1 MAARASTKKS
11 VPDVPRPAKPIS
23 SFYRWELLALL
34 FLAYFFHQSDRAIYG
49 VVATSIKSE
58 FHLSDQTLYATRT
71 IMFALMAL
79 VVPLAGFV
87 GDKANKR
94 KLLIG
99 CLFCWSAATL
109 LTGASWSVLAL
120 ILFNSV
126 GLVVAEAFYGPASTS
141 LIASYHKET
150 RSLALSIHQTAVYLS
165 VIFCGLVGGWLSERL
180 SWRAAFWT
188 FGAISVLIGCLL
200 IWRLRDPAKDGG
212 SSENASNKQD
222 AKSSGDKV
230 SVGEFLGMIFR
241 NPSALCLTVGFTA
254 IVFVNNAYLNVV
266 PKFLQDRFALTPTSA
281 GFHGMFWHHIA
292 ALIFIFVGASLSD
305 RVSRRFPT
313 FRPKLQC
320 LAMAL
325 GVPVV
330 AAMGRAGSPEALFGL
345 FFLMGVCRGFY
356 ECNTHAAVFETVP
369 AKYRSTTV
377 GFMIMFAFLIGS
389 WSAQMVGACVDSAV
403 AASVAELGEEAGRAQ
418 GYVDG
423 YRTAFTAL
431 SCAWLIGAICVG
443 FAAFGTFARDRQKRI
458 DAETANATPDETAA

>member
-1 MAARASTKKS
+1 MPRSSSSEKR

-109 LTGASWSVLAL
+109 LTGASWSLLSL

-150 RSLALSIHQTAVYLS
+150 RSVALSIHQTAVYLS

-188 FGAISVLIGCLL
+188 FGAISVLIGGLL

-212 SSENASNKQD
+212 ASD
-222 AKSSGDKV
+222 GETAKSSGDKV

-305 RVSRRFPT
+305 KVSRRFPT

-431 SCAWLIGAICVG
+431 SCAWLIGAVCVG
-443 FAAFGTFARDRQKRI
+443 VAAFGTIAKDRQKRI
-458 DAETANATPDETAA
+458 DAEAAANATSGETAA

>member
-1 MAARASTKKS
+1 MPRSSSSEKR
-11 VPDVPRPAKPIS
+11 VPDVPRPAKPVS

-49 VVATSIKSE
+49 VVATSIKSQ
-58 FHLSDQTLYATRT
+58 FHLSDQTLYMTRT

-109 LTGASWSVLAL
+109 LTGCCQSVLQL

-165 VIFCGLVGGWLSERL
+165 VIFCGLVGGWLSEHL

-188 FGAISVLIGCLL
+188 FGSISVGIGALL
-200 IWRLRDPAKDGG
+200 IWRLRDPASESGASDG
-212 SSENASNKQD
+212 EA

-266 PKFLQDRFALTPTSA
+266 PKFLQDRFALTQTSA

-305 RVSRRFPT
+305 RLSRRWPT

-330 AAMGRAGSPEALFGL
+330 AAMGRF
-345 FFLMGVCRGFY
+345 
-356 ECNTHAAVFETVP
+356 
-369 AKYRSTTV
+369 
-377 GFMIMFAFLIGS
+377 
-389 WSAQMVGACVDSAV
+389 
-403 AASVAELGEEAGRAQ
+403 SVSS
-418 GYVDG
+418 
-423 YRTAFTAL
+423 F
-431 SCAWLIGAICVG
+431 
-443 FAAFGTFARDRQKRI
+443 
-458 DAETANATPDETAA
+458 

>member
-1 MAARASTKKS
+1 MPRSSSSEKR

-150 RSLALSIHQTAVYLS
+150 RSVALSIHQTAVYLS

-188 FGAISVLIGCLL
+188 FGAISVAIGCLL

-212 SSENASNKQD
+212 LNGDGETS
-222 AKSSGDKV
+222 KSSGDKV

-389 WSAQMVGACVDSAV
+389 WSAQMVGAFVDSAV

-423 YRTAFTAL
+423 YRAAFSAL
-431 SCAWLIGAICVG
+431 SLAWLVGAICVG
-443 FAAFGTFARDRQKRI
+443 FAAFGTFAKDRQKRI
-458 DAETANATPDETAA
+458 DAEAAATANETAA

>member
-1 MAARASTKKS
+1 MPRSSSSEKR

-49 VVATSIKSE
+49 VVATSIKSQ
-58 FHLSDQTLYATRT
+58 FALSDQTLYMTRT

-109 LTGASWSVLAL
+109 LTGCCQSVLQL

-165 VIFCGLVGGWLSERL
+165 VIFCGLVGGWLSEHL

-188 FGAISVLIGCLL
+188 FGSISVVIGGLL
-200 IWRLRDPAKDGG
+200 IWRLRDPAAEGELSDG
-212 SSENASNKQD
+212 AS

-230 SVGEFLGMIFR
+230 SVGEFLAMIFR

-305 RVSRRFPT
+305 RVSRRWPT

-443 FAAFGTFARDRQKRI
+443 VAAFGTFAKDRQKRL
-458 DAETANATPDETAA
+458 DAEAAEANRTAA

>member
-1 MAARASTKKS
+1 MPRSSSSEKR

-58 FHLSDQTLYATRT
+58 FHLSDQTLYMTRT

-150 RSLALSIHQTAVYLS
+150 RSVALSIHQTAVYLS
-165 VIFCGLVGGWLSERL
+165 VIFCGLVGGWLSEHL

-188 FGAISVLIGCLL
+188 FGAISVLIGGLL

-212 SSENASNKQD
+212 SSDGETS
-222 AKSSGDKV
+222 KSSGDKV

-389 WSAQMVGACVDSAV
+389 WSAQMVGAFVDSAV

-431 SCAWLIGAICVG
+431 SCAWLIGAVCVG
-443 FAAFGTFARDRQKRI
+443 VAAFGTFAKDRQKRL
-458 DAETANATPDETAA
+458 DAEAAEANEAA

>member
-1 MAARASTKKS
+1 MPRSSSSEKR

-58 FHLSDQTLYATRT
+58 FHLSDQTLYMTRT
-71 IMFALMAL
+71 IMFALMAV

-150 RSLALSIHQTAVYLS
+150 RSVALSIHQTAVYLS

-212 SSENASNKQD
+212 ANGDGETL
-222 AKSSGDKV
+222 KSSGDKV

-305 RVSRRFPT
+305 RVSRRWPT
-313 FRPKLQC
+313 FRPKLQS

-443 FAAFGTFARDRQKRI
+443 VAAFGTFARDRQKRL
-458 DAETANATPDETAA
+458 DAEAAANATAPETAA

>member
-1 MAARASTKKS
+1 MPRSSSSEKR
-11 VPDVPRPAKPIS
+11 VPDVPRPAKPVS

-49 VVATSIKSE
+49 VVATSIKSQ
-58 FHLSDQTLYATRT
+58 FHLSDQTLYMTRT

-109 LTGASWSVLAL
+109 LTGCCQSVLQL

-165 VIFCGLVGGWLSERL
+165 VIFCGLVGGWLSEHL

-188 FGAISVLIGCLL
+188 FGSISVGIGALL
-200 IWRLRDPAKDGG
+200 IWRLRDPASESGASDG
-212 SSENASNKQD
+212 EA

-266 PKFLQDRFALTPTSA
+266 PKFLQDRFALTQTSA

-305 RVSRRFPT
+305 RLSRRWPT

-403 AASVAELGEEAGRAQ
+403 AASVAELGEAGTAQ

-431 SCAWLIGAICVG
+431 SCAWLIGAVCVG
-443 FAAFGTFARDRQKRI
+443 FAAFGTFARDRQKRL
-458 DAETANATPDETAA
+458 DAEAAEANQTAA

>member
-1 MAARASTKKS
+1 MSRLSSSEKR
-11 VPDVPRPAKPIS
+11 VPDVPRSARPVSA
-23 SFYRWELLALL
+23 FYRWELLALL

-49 VVATSIKSE
+49 VVATSIKSQ
-58 FHLSDQTLYATRT
+58 FQLSDQALYMTRT

-109 LTGASWSVLAL
+109 LTGCSWSVAAL

-150 RSLALSIHQTAVYLS
+150 RSIALSIHQTAVYLS

-180 SWRAAFWT
+180 SWRAAFWA
-188 FGAISVLIGCLL
+188 FGSVSVAIGCLL

-212 SSENASNKQD
+212 SSDGESSKAS
-222 AKSSGDKV
+222 ADKV
-230 SVGEFLGMIFR
+230 SVVEFLGMIFR

-266 PKFLQDRFALTPTSA
+266 PKFLQDRFQLTPTSA

-292 ALIFIFVGASLSD
+292 ALICIFVGAWISD
-305 RVSRRFPT
+305 RIASRRPT
-313 FRPKLQC
+313 FRPKLQF
-320 LAMAL
+320 LAMAA

-330 AAMGRAGSPEALFGL
+330 AAIGRAGSPEALFGL
-345 FFLMGVCRGFY
+345 FFLMGACRGFY
-356 ECNTHAAVFETVP
+356 ECNTHAAIFETVP

-389 WSAQMVGACVDSAV
+389 WSAQMVGAFVDSAV
-403 AASVAELGEEAGRAQ
+403 AASVAKLGEVGAAQ
-418 GYVDG
+418 GYADG

-431 SCAWLIGAICVG
+431 ACAWLIGAVCVG
-443 FAAFGTFARDRQKRI
+443 CAAFGTFANDRRKRV
-458 DAETANATPDETAA
+458 DAEKADENAS

>member
-1 MAARASTKKS
+1 MPRSSSSEKR

-58 FHLSDQTLYATRT
+58 FHLSDQTLYMTRT

-109 LTGASWSVLAL
+109 LTGASWSVLSL

-150 RSLALSIHQTAVYLS
+150 RSFALSIHQTAVYLS

-212 SSENASNKQD
+212 SSDDGEA

-305 RVSRRFPT
+305 RVSRRWPT

-389 WSAQMVGACVDSAV
+389 WSAQMVGAFVDSAV

-458 DAETANATPDETAA
+458 DAETANATSAETAA